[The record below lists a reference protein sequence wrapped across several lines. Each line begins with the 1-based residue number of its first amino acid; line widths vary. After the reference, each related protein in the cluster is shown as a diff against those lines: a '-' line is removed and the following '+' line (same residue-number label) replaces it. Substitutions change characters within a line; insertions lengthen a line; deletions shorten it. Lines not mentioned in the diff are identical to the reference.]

1 MKRLI
6 PILLILS
13 LILSGCSFLKGD
25 SNRSSRRDR
34 DDDDGDSGISD
45 ILERRSAGSETTS
58 STSSTTSD
66 RPDVTTGTDVIDA
79 PSDVYSFT
87 MEPMYWDEAI
97 VGSVAVP
104 EGYTGE
110 TIINYCD
117 ETTCLSYPIRV
128 SEVLTRNDDN
138 ALLLYKCGEGYI
150 QRISG
155 YFSHEEGALDQQL
168 YVFMKTYQDAAATC
182 DEIAATIAPDAV
194 YVSDEDM
201 SLYNNALTT
210 RDEEYHE
217 RLVSGQVP
225 GMTLDWEELTAAQRV
240 YSYNIDGMG
249 EYAICV
255 ACEVRGYQIT
265 TEGYGYSDTLI
276 IWDIP
281 GYYLMVCPMDEYRQN
296 HDTIFQMFIDNTNVN
311 DQFIDANDAIATE
324 IMTTV
329 INNWN
334 MQCAASS
341 AYAQAM
347 TAMTFA
353 SVESAMSAD
362 NYSSDRFSDYIFDQN
377 DYTLSDGSSVQIST
391 AYDYVY
397 EGSNGVVYY
406 SNSAFDQPGGSTQLY
421 PN

>member
-1 MKRLI
+1 
-6 PILLILS
+6 
-13 LILSGCSFLKGD
+13 
-25 SNRSSRRDR
+25 
-34 DDDDGDSGISD
+34 
-45 ILERRSAGSETTS
+45 
-58 STSSTTSD
+58 
-66 RPDVTTGTDVIDA
+66 
-79 PSDVYSFT
+79 
-87 MEPMYWDEAI
+87 
-97 VGSVAVP
+97 
-104 EGYTGE
+104 
-110 TIINYCD
+110 
-117 ETTCLSYPIRV
+117 
-128 SEVLTRNDDN
+128 
-138 ALLLYKCGEGYI
+138 
-150 QRISG
+150 
-155 YFSHEEGALDQQL
+155 
-168 YVFMKTYQDAAATC
+168 
-182 DEIAATIAPDAV
+182 
-194 YVSDEDM
+194 
-201 SLYNNALTT
+201 
-210 RDEEYHE
+210 
-217 RLVSGQVP
+217 
-225 GMTLDWEELTAAQRV
+225 
-240 YSYNIDGMG
+240 
-249 EYAICV
+249 
-255 ACEVRGYQIT
+255 
-265 TEGYGYSDTLI
+265 
-276 IWDIP
+276 
-281 GYYLMVCPMDEYRQN
+281 MDEYRQN